1 MVKNYTSLVANSI
14 SKNLSSNYI
23 HYKVLEEGIVV
34 PKVDHI
40 YTAIAVAFNCFVK
53 KDYDSTIKIIE
64 SLITLNNLVYEE
76 DIFAQDKELYVILCK
91 SYLYLNKHE
100 EAAPYIDKALAHW
113 GNDKDLMFLKGFLL
127 EAEGKH
133 DEADKYKYDAC
144 MASL

>member
-1 MVKNYTSLVANSI
+1 MNV
-14 SKNLSSNYI
+14 SKLPKLSPVIGTNALRATF
-23 HYKVLEEGIVV
+23 VRRN
-34 PKVDHI
+34 
-40 YTAIAVAFNCFVK
+40 AAFAAAFNCFKK
-53 KDYDSTIKIIE
+53 KDYDRTIKIIE

-76 DIFAQDKELYVILCK
+76 EEILGQDQGLYVILCK

-133 DEADKYKYDAC
+133 DEADEYKYDAC